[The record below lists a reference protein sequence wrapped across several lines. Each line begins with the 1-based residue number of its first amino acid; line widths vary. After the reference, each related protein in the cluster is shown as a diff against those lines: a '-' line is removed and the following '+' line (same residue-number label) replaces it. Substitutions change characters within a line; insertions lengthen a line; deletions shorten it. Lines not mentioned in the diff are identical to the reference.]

1 MDRAMGNAFGSRYIR
16 NDDQSSAMTDRTYKK
31 LVQQVYESLDSQGCF
46 DSVWEKIA
54 LAVQEAEGEK
64 SHGEISPA
72 ANNSADA
79 QGVEGCHNIGILVN
93 RWYTY
98 LWRKCWRHYYEVTCR
113 V

>member
-54 LAVQEAEGEK
+54 LAVQEAEG
-64 SHGEISPA
+64 
-72 ANNSADA
+72 
-79 QGVEGCHNIGILVN
+79 L
-93 RWYTY
+93 
-98 LWRKCWRHYYEVTCR
+98 
-113 V
+113 